1 MQRIAK
7 GLVAGA
13 AGTEALNVT
22 TYLDMLVRGRGP
34 SSVPEAMVD
43 KVVSLDENRKSA
55 LATLLGYA
63 TGLGIGAVHGLL
75 GGRLPGPVVGL
86 AAMAATD
93 SAIAQSGVSDPRE
106 WSTTDWLSDLV
117 PHLVYG
123 WVVARTYDALR

>member
-7 GLVAGA
+7 GLIAGA

-43 KVVSLDENRKSA
+43 KVVSLDDNRKSA

-75 GGRLPGPVVGL
+75 GGRLPAPVVGL

-93 SAIAQSGVSDPRE
+93 SAIAASGVSDPRE

-117 PHLVYG
+117 PHLVFG
-123 WVVARTYDALR
+123 WGVARTYDALR